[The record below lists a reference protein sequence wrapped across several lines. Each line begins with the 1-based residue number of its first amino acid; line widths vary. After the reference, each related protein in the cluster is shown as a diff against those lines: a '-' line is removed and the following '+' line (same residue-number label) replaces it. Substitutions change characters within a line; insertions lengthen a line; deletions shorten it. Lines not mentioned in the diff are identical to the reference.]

1 MKISAKLSKQRT
13 ILLSILVITS
23 SIVAAGAIHR
33 SAGLTPTPATFTN
46 YELAGNEFI
55 AGHSQGVTCPNT
67 ATDPRLKCFSTQA
80 EPAIRADNAGRF
92 YGSSESVFCVIGGQ
106 CGGTYAWRSTDG
118 GGHFTTLSL
127 PNTVT
132 ISNESAAAS
141 IAGSD
146 TDLAVAPAKNSNGFY
161 NVYVASLHSS
171 LANIEV
177 STSNDGGNSPS

>member
-1 MKISAKLSKQRT
+1 MKISTKLSKQRT

-55 AGHSQGVTCPNT
+55 AGHSQGVSCPNT
-67 ATDPRLKCFSTQA
+67 ATVESQKCYSTQA
-80 EPAIRADNAGRF
+80 EPAIRADPAGNF

-106 CGGTYAWRSTDG
+106 CGGTYAWKATDNG
-118 GGHFTTLSL
+118 SHFTTLPL

-132 ISNESAAAS
+132 
-141 IAGSD
+141 
-146 TDLAVAPAKNSNGFY
+146 LAPAP
-161 NVYVASLHSS
+161 
-171 LANIEV
+171 
-177 STSNDGGNSPS
+177 TP